1 MDFLATEDKVKVT
14 GRTLYQDSIRYLG
27 YSGSS
32 ISFTF
37 TGRKAEALLWSNV
50 DKWEDIHK
58 AWVAVFINDELEPS
72 KRFSLL
78 EQERMYTLYESEIE
92 QTVTIRLLKMSEA
105 AFAVCGVKGLRI
117 DSSNLLPASPSKEKK
132 IEIIGDSI
140 TCGYGIEGKF
150 EVDTFTTTQENP
162 WKAYSLSLARA
173 LNAEVNLVSWSG
185 IGFIS
190 NYVDETIDDPLDDW
204 LMPMLYQ
211 YTDAACQKEVFG
223 LEQKDWER
231 WNHERYV
238 PDIIVINIGT
248 NDSSYC
254 RNIESRVEK
263 YGNTYL
269 NFLEYVR
276 KHNPSSKILCILG
289 VMGQD
294 LYNEVERTVNRF
306 KELGNQ
312 EVYYLEVPVQLDE
325 DGIGTDW
332 HPNEVTH
339 RKVADLVAKKINSI
353 FN

>member
-32 ISFTF
+32 ITFTF

-78 EQERMYTLYESEIE
+78 EQERVYTLYESEIE

-117 DSSNLLPASPSKEKK
+117 DSSNLLPPPPSKEKK

-190 NYVDETIDDPLDDW
+190 NYVDETIDDPLDEW

-211 YTDAACQKEVFG
+211 YTDASCQKEVFG

-231 WNHERYV
+231 WNHECYV

-294 LYNEVERTVNRF
+294 LCNEVERTVKRF

-339 RKVADLVAKKINSI
+339 RKVADLVAKKIDSI
-353 FN
+353 L